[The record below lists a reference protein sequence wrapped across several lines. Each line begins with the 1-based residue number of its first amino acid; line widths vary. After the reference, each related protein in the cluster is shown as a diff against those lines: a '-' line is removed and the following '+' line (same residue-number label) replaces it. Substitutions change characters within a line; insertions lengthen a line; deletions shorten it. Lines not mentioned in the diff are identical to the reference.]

1 MIVYFADRHM
11 NILGNASTTLPEG
24 LLIVDDEK
32 TEEIE
37 AGVSVLELHIAYDAL
52 TRKEVEIIYCTRV
65 VMKNLFI
72 RSLRRK
78 QIQKA
83 EKLWFMQ
90 KMRDWIC

>member
-52 TRKEVEIIYCTRV
+52 TRKKVERCAAVGKYLLYQSGDKKIFLY
-65 VMKNLFI
+65 
-72 RSLRRK
+72 
-78 QIQKA
+78 
-83 EKLWFMQ
+83 
-90 KMRDWIC
+90 DY